1 MAVFDNS
8 QKNNSFNR
16 YENAKENGLKS
27 QEKEKTGKGIQNRI
41 LFPQYDLRRSDFLQR
56 ERNSVSGYGDRIN
69 PFENRLPRLT
79 SGEFSY
85 VERVF
90 TEKGHFGYVAPE
102 QINSLEDVAYIFNK
116 LEDEAVENS
125 FVVYVKNKQ
134 PIVQHLGI
142 GNFASVPVNVPAMF
156 EGARRIKPDQIYFVH
171 NHPSGN
177 LTPSDADRRMYRMLK
192 AVLKDK
198 LMDAIIINLRS
209 GKYSTFNLEEN
220 HIAYKNSGREGKPV
234 RVFAFDRQVFDK
246 DFNPETAFQLTSSE
260 DVAAFISSHRLGE
273 RDKLSFLVL
282 NRSMKITGNFF
293 VPQTMLTMNNVAEVA
308 EYIAARVITHGGES
322 VITYGSALQEQD
334 AAKTLKRLLTLEE
347 INFLD
352 AVTIKGEQVISYAD
366 EGILAE
372 SGTEYSPGPDA
383 SESNGVRF
391 RRLSQAGFFSTVED
405 AIEKISQSRGTAIQ
419 FKAML
424 MRYGAKQAELDFM
437 GWSEQFPEPLQ
448 KISKPDIQKW
458 IDRNRIE
465 VSDIQK
471 ERITPELTP
480 EEWRRYHDLEDRIA
494 EAGDKSLSEEE
505 LREYE
510 QLDNR
515 VDLEYDNSTSHTRYE
530 QYTLPGGRNYKE
542 MLLSMPQRISFDNY
556 SVRQNPDNG
565 KWYLWNE
572 TEKEA
577 FAPLNEIIE
586 YDNKEEAEERAWQ
599 RSRIPIGSDD
609 YFETPHWDEENI
621 LAHVRFNERTD
632 NDGNK
637 VLFIEELQSDWQSE
651 GRKRG
656 FEGAGVPDMP
666 FRQTDQWLSLAF
678 RRMMRYA
685 VENNFDHIA
694 WTPGNVQSDR
704 YRLNQQ
710 VDAIEVSYRAEGRYH
725 IHPLKNGEKL
735 KPLTI
740 RESDLP
746 EYVGKELASKIISK
760 KTSDE
765 NVKRYSGLDLN
776 IGGEGLKAFYDRIVP
791 SVIGKLVKPVGGRV
805 TSVQITIPAVRSN
818 SETASQEEAGR
829 ENRTN
834 ENLIVSSVAITEKM
848 RNMVT
853 AGLPL
858 FRTVGDSKSFSATN
872 DHLNSERIRD
882 YFETLNSMTK
892 NADKVHVTESID
904 DLPKAYREMARQQ
917 NIYGFYNPASGE
929 TWLLTKNIHSTD
941 EALKTWIHE
950 VGMHHGLS
958 NIIPSHMLNPFF
970 EKIVDDLGLY
980 EIRKVLPK
988 NYLDLPKAEIG
999 EEYLAFL
1006 GERIIQQR
1014 DLTLKDR
1021 IIWAKIIEQ
1030 FKDLLNKVFNPQA
1043 KFTKLDAEKIVKA
1056 AIASVYQERYKVR
1069 GYNDAYQPFGTSNFQ
1084 TDALT
1089 AKVHSN
1095 NDLTGK
1101 KGHMSVN
1108 SWIEQDSGKETH
1120 RPFKR

>member
-1 MAVFDNS
+1 
-8 QKNNSFNR
+8 
-16 YENAKENGLKS
+16 
-27 QEKEKTGKGIQNRI
+27 
-41 LFPQYDLRRSDFLQR
+41 
-56 ERNSVSGYGDRIN
+56 
-69 PFENRLPRLT
+69 
-79 SGEFSY
+79 
-85 VERVF
+85 
-90 TEKGHFGYVAPE
+90 
-102 QINSLEDVAYIFNK
+102 
-116 LEDEAVENS
+116 
-125 FVVYVKNKQ
+125 
-134 PIVQHLGI
+134 
-142 GNFASVPVNVPAMF
+142 
-156 EGARRIKPDQIYFVH
+156 
-171 NHPSGN
+171 
-177 LTPSDADRRMYRMLK
+177 
-192 AVLKDK
+192 
-198 LMDAIIINLRS
+198 
-209 GKYSTFNLEEN
+209 
-220 HIAYKNSGREGKPV
+220 
-234 RVFAFDRQVFDK
+234 QVFDK

-282 NRSMKITGNFF
+282 SRSMKITGNFF
-293 VPQTMLTMNNVAEVA
+293 VPQTMLTMDNVAEVA

-322 VITYGSALQEQD
+322 VITYGSVLQEQD
-334 AAKTLKRLLTLEE
+334 AAKALRRLLTLEE

-366 EGILAE
+366 EGILTE
-372 SGTEYSPGPDA
+372 SKVDYSPKHNSTHSSGI
-383 SESNGVRF
+383 RF

-405 AIEKISQSRGTAIQ
+405 ALEKISQSRGTAIQ

-424 MRYGAKQAELDFM
+424 MKYGAKQAELDFM
-437 GWSEQFPEPLQ
+437 GWRERFPEPLQ

-458 IDRNRIE
+458 IDSNRIE
-465 VSDIQK
+465 IIDIQK
-471 ERITPELTP
+471 ERTTPELTP

-515 VDLEYDNSTSHTRYE
+515 VDQEYENSTSHTRYE

-542 MLLSMPQRISFDNY
+542 MLLGMPQRISFDNY

-577 FAPLNEIIE
+577 FAPLNKIIE
-586 YDNKEEAEERAWQ
+586 YDSKEEAEKRAWQ
-599 RSRIPIGSDD
+599 RSHIPVGADD
-609 YFETPHWDEENI
+609 YFETPHWEEENI

-632 NDGNK
+632 NGGNK
-637 VLFIEELQSDWQSE
+637 LLFIEEFQSDWQSE

-656 FEGAGVPDMP
+656 FEGAGVLDMP

-704 YRLNQQ
+704 YRLNQH
-710 VDAIEVSYRAEGRYH
+710 VDTIEVSHRAEGRFL

-746 EYVGKELASKIISK
+746 EYVGKELASKIISE
-760 KTSDE
+760 KTSVE
-765 NVKRYSGLDLN
+765 KVKRYSGLDLN
-776 IGGEGLKAFYDRIVP
+776 IGGEGLRAFYDQIVP
-791 SVIGKLVKPVGGRV
+791 SVISRLVKPLDGRV
-805 TSVQITIPAVRSN
+805 TSVHITIPAVRPN
-818 SETASQEEAGR
+818 SETASQEEASS
-829 ENRTN
+829 ENRK
-834 ENLIVSSVAITEKM
+834 EDLIVASVAITEKM
-848 RNMVT
+848 RNVVT
-853 AGLPL
+853 VGFPL
-858 FRTVGDSKSFSATN
+858 FRMVGDSKSFSATN

-929 TWLLTKNIHSTD
+929 TWLLTENIHSTD

-950 VGMHHGLS
+950 VGVHRGLS
-958 NIIPSHMLNPFF
+958 NMIPSHLLNPFF
-970 EKIVDDLGLY
+970 EKIVDDLSLY

-1014 DLTLKDR
+1014 DLTLKDKL
-1021 IIWAKIIEQ
+1021 IWAKIIEQ
-1030 FKDLLNKVFNPQA
+1030 FKDLLNKVFNPQT

-1069 GYNDAYQPFGTSNFQ
+1069 GYNDAYQHFGTSNFQ

-1089 AKVHSN
+1089 AKVHPN
-1095 NDLTGK
+1095 NDTSRTK
-1101 KGHMSVN
+1101 NHASAN
-1108 SWIEQDSGKETH
+1108 SWIERDSGDETH